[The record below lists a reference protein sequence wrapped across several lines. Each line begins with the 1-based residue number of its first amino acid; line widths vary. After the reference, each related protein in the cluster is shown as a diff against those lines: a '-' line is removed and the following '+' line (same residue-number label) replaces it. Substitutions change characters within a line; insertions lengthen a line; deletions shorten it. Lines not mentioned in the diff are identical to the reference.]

1 MFVNGTWTNPNSS
14 VECYKLV
21 PIATYCVILFIVAL
35 SANLTLIWILL
46 KNKELLHN
54 ANILILALSVLN
66 TIGTV
71 LELPLVSVSAILC
84 KYNAI

>member
-1 MFVNGTWTNPNSS
+1 MLLNGTWTNPNVS

-21 PIATYCVILFIVAL
+21 PIATYCIILFIVAL
-35 SANLTLIWILL
+35 TTNLALIWILL

-66 TIGTV
+66 IIGSL
-71 LELPLVSVSAILC
+71 LELPFVLVSAILC
-84 KYNAI
+84 K

>member
-1 MFVNGTWTNPNSS
+1 MLLNGTWTNPNVS

-21 PIATYCVILFIVAL
+21 PIATYCIILFIVAL
-35 SANLTLIWILL
+35 TTNLTLIWVLL
-46 KNKELLHN
+46 KNKVLLHN

-71 LELPLVSVSAILC
+71 LELPLVSISAIRC
-84 KYNAI
+84 KYNII